1 MTPCNTLHVN
11 APLIRQIF
19 FCEWG
24 RVMEG
29 QWRKWTQRNG
39 QFFKIES
46 STVVIESFV
55 INSPSQGVESY
66 HPFYWFVT
74 SVTRLGDL
82 LDFGQVLK
90 AFGNNQFAKI
100 SHILSQFFVRV
111 SKSIIFLVK
120 SFLGNFYRH
129 LAIFSVNKTRKKISV
144 QILPENL
151 FFKWAILDLFF
162 VYFRSFSNRQYKF
175 YNKSMQKMS
184 I

>member
-1 MTPCNTLHVN
+1 MCCCFSTWLALSHFIEINLCAVSISWSLWTHDRM
-11 APLIRQIF
+11 IR
-19 FCEWG
+19 
-24 RVMEG
+24 
-29 QWRKWTQRNG
+29 T
-39 QFFKIES
+39 
-46 STVVIESFV
+46 FV
-55 INSPSQGVESY
+55 SV
-66 HPFYWFVT
+66 